1 MNTNIYYAKIL
12 LFGEYSV
19 IFNSMGLTIPYTHFT
34 GQLSMPS
41 MRKYTDIDFAQKSNQ
56 DLREYYK
63 YLHSLKESKTL
74 KFDLDFNSFLKDID
88 DGLYFESSIPQGFG
102 LGSSGALVSAIYA
115 NYGNNPIGKSRQMP
129 VKDILKLKDIFSQ
142 MESFFHGTSSGLDP
156 LNCYI
161 QFPLLIKKKDDIRI
175 VNIPKNQNEDSA
187 IFLINTG
194 SPGKTQPLVNL
205 FLSNTQDKAYK
216 EKVINEFIPFTNASI
231 ESLVEG
237 NYETFFDNLARL
249 SKFEFEYLKPMIPE
263 KYRHIWEVGNTSS
276 SFHLKLCGSGGGG
289 FLLGFAKDYALAKK
303 ELNRNKID
311 PITVYKR
318 STSRILNNELV

>member
-1 MNTNIYYAKIL
+1 MNKDIYYAKIL

-41 MRKYTDIDFAQKSNQ
+41 LRKYTDLDFAQKSNE
-56 DLREYYK
+56 DLRDYYN
-63 YLHSLKESKTL
+63 YLLSIKESNTL
-74 KFDLDFNSFLKDID
+74 KFDLDFKAFAKDID
-88 DGLYFESSIPQGFG
+88 EGLYFESNIPQGYG
-102 LGSSGALVSAIYA
+102 LGSSGALVSSIYA
-115 NYGNNPIGKSRQMP
+115 TYGHEPIKKSRQMP
-129 VKDILKLKDIFSQ
+129 TNDILKLKDIFSQ

-161 QFPLLIKKKDDIRI
+161 QFPLLIRKKDDIRI

-194 SPGKTQPLVNL
+194 SAGKTQPLVNL
-205 FLSNTQDKAYK
+205 FLSNTK
-216 EKVINEFIPFTNASI
+216 EESYRNKVISEFIPYTNASI

-237 NYETFFDNLARL
+237 NYEAFFDNLARL
-249 SKFEFEYLKPMIPE
+249 SRFEYENLKPMIPE
-263 KYRHIWEVGNTSS
+263 RYRQIWEVGNTSS

-289 FLLGFAKDYALAKK
+289 FLLGFAKDYASAKQ
-303 ELNRNKID
+303 ELNKYNIE

-318 STSRILNNELV
+318 STSRILNNEFV